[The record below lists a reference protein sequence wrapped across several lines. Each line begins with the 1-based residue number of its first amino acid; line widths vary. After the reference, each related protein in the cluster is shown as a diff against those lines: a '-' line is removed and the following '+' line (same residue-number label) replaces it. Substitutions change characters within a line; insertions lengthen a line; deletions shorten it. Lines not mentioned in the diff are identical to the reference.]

1 MNFLINFF
9 TNFLLFLNGFLPN
22 LGIAIIAFTIIIRSL
37 LLLITL
43 PSLKSMEKIKSLKG
57 EIDKLKKKYK
67 KDPKALQLAQV
78 ALYKKHNVN
87 PLAGCLPQ
95 ILQII
100 VLISLYRAL
109 MEIINNGAVHQINS
123 SFLWL
128 DLTNKP
134 ITDLSQSLNLT
145 LFILPVLAFLSQ
157 FLFSIMLSPGAET
170 PNIIPDKSKNKN
182 IKELNKKEENTAMM
196 ASTMQKQMM
205 FMMPVMTFVLALNFP
220 AGLTLYWIM
229 STTYSIFQQYF
240 ISGWGG
246 LKIYLERL
254 KK

>member
-128 DLTNKP
+128 DLTKS
-134 ITDLSQSLNLT
+134 DS